1 MTTEDVIALVFSGVS
16 VGMAIMAAV
25 YEHYMAVPLR
35 KKLAT
40 AEAELKIARAELAK
54 YRRKHDSRGRFT
66 K

>member
-40 AEAELKIARAELAK
+40 AEAELAK